1 MATPSIIY
9 KDLLFQPHTGANGL
23 PTVEMVDESASG
35 ARAYEL
41 RTDRPLRDEFPPD
54 GRIHIAEPEAGPR
67 CRSGSMRFDALYA
80 MAVQEARQNAV
91 SRVSDADY
99 AHGKDFEADVYQTGE
114 KWHFVWT
121 RDLAYALHLGLAL
134 YDPERALRSLR
145 FKASDVKACVEGG
158 FRHQIVQD
166 TGSGGSYPV
175 STDRVVWALGAHQT
189 LCCLEPARRPAWRAE
204 VFPILRDTIEQDRR
218 LIFDGED
225 GLYRGEQSFLDWRE
239 QTYPRWTEDNVL
251 PIAMSKALSVNV
263 AYVFMLEMAS
273 VCAGELGHTAEHA
286 RYAGWARELRE
297 AVNRAFY
304 DEQEGLYRTYL
315 LTEFGEYALPVKRY
329 DLLGQ
334 CLAILFE
341 VADEGRA
348 RRILSRYPVGRHGPP
363 VVWPQ
368 EAGVP
373 IYHNQGIWPF
383 VTAYWIKAARK
394 VNHVAAVDAGVR
406 SLIELAASNLS
417 HMENFDFVSG
427 LAHVTAGERVG
438 PVINSRRQLWS
449 VAGYLSLVHEVVF
462 GFRATEEGLRLEPYV
477 TAWMRRSLFARSAH
491 MQIEGLPY
499 QGTVNDILV
508 HLPPAAEFHSAVARC
523 VRVLLNG
530 VDVTGRTLCASELSP
545 CNAWEVFMEASADD
559 VPIERLH
566 TVNDR
571 DGIYCPATPAWGDDV
586 AGAIQPEDGRLRLSF
601 KQPSDP
607 RLVVDIFR
615 DGQLCAQGLAQGGWV
630 DPDSGAYRDQIYTY
644 HLVSRH
650 LDSGFTSHPTPGR
663 SYRGAGQSVHIPA
676 AQIASAGGQRNGR
689 DSLERWGRPEDV
701 IDLREVRVPRSGR
714 YAVRVEFSNG
724 SGPVNTGITCA
735 VKRLDVLAQASGEVI
750 RSAYVVMPQSGSWDK
765 YALSNSLLV
774 DLDEKAYYRLRLLED
789 PLSRNMS
796 YLASN
801 EKYTARAGGGDSCYN
816 FINLAGVH
824 LSLINAS
831 QDQ

>member
-1 MATPSIIY
+1 VAIPSITP
-9 KDLLFQPHTGANGL
+9 KDLLLQPHAGTNGL
-23 PTVEMVDESASG
+23 PSVEILDETAGG

-41 RTDRPLRDEFPPD
+41 RSDQPLRDDFPPG
-54 GRIHIAEPEAGPR
+54 GRLRIAEPQEGPR
-67 CRSGSMRFDALYA
+67 CRSGSVRFDALYA

-91 SRVSDADY
+91 SRVNDADY

-114 KWHFVWT
+114 QWHFVWT

-134 YDPERALRSLR
+134 YDPERAMRSLR
-145 FKASDVKACVEGG
+145 FKASEVKACVEGG
-158 FRHQIVQD
+158 FPYQIVQD

-175 STDRVVWALGAHQT
+175 STDRIVWALGAHQT
-189 LCCLEPARRPAWRAE
+189 MCCLDPARRTAWRAE
-204 VFPILRDTIEQDRR
+204 IFPFLRDTIEQDRR
-218 LIFDGED
+218 LIFDETD

-239 QTYPRWTEDNVL
+239 QTYPQWTADNVL
-251 PIAMSKALSVNV
+251 AIAMSKALSTNV
-263 AYVFMLEMAS
+263 AYVFMLETAS
-273 VCAGELGHTAEHA
+273 ACARELGHPAEHE

-297 AVNRAFY
+297 AVNRVFY
-304 DEQEGLYRTYL
+304 DAGEGLYRAYQ
-315 LTEFGEYALPVKRY
+315 LTESGECALPVKRY

-334 CLAILFE
+334 CLVILFDI
-341 VADEGRA
+341 ADEERA
-348 RRILSRYPVGRHGPP
+348 RHMLARYPVGRHGPP

-383 VTAYWIKAARK
+383 VTAYWLKAARK
-394 VNHVAAVDAGVR
+394 VNHVAAIDAGVR
-406 SLIELAASNLS
+406 SLVELAASNLS
-417 HMENFDFVSG
+417 NMENFDFVSG

-462 GFRATEEGLRLEPYV
+462 GFRATQEGLRLEPYV

-491 MQIEGLPY
+491 MEIKGLPY

-508 HLPPAAEFHSAVARC
+508 HLPPAAEFNSAVARC

-530 VDVTGRTLCASELSP
+530 TDVTGRTLSASELSP
-545 CNAWEVFMEASADD
+545 GNAWEVFLEASADD
-559 VPIERLH
+559 IADESLR
-566 TVNDR
+566 TVNGR
-571 DGIYCPATPAWGDDV
+571 DGIYCPTAPEWDDA
-586 AGAIQPEDGRLRLSF
+586 AGAIQPEDDRLRLSF
-601 KQPSDP
+601 SQPSDP
-607 RLVVDIFR
+607 RVVVDIFR
-615 DGQLCAQGLAQGGWV
+615 DGQVCAQGITQGEWV
-630 DPDSGAYRDQIYTY
+630 DPDSGAYGEKVCTY

-650 LDSGFTSHPTPGR
+650 LDTGFTSHPTPGR
-663 SYRGAGQSVHIPA
+663 STRGAGQSVRIPA
-676 AQIASAGGQRNGR
+676 GQMSCAGAQR
-689 DSLERWGRPEDV
+689 DERGPLERWGRPEEV

-724 SGPVNTGITCA
+724 SGPINTGITCA

-774 DLDEKAYYRLRLLED
+774 DLDEKAYYHLRLLED

-816 FINLAGVH
+816 FVNLAGVH